1 MVCGW
6 SAHPKKQRPLKTCCA
21 VPVQWRCGVSVD
33 VLARV
38 MRSAGR
44 VPRYAVALVLPFT
57 LTSCEW
63 FTDFKRQP
71 SIWTWEAV
79 KDSTTPSRGNP
90 QMSVPTTG
98 TAVAGYQVSYGP
110 FPATIDSMAA
120 IPNPVP
126 MSDSSLLNGR
136 KYYQINCAVCH
147 GDRGAGDG
155 SATRFGM
162 PGISIVTDMT
172 KGRSDGYIFGMIRN
186 GRGLMPPYNRIEDA
200 DRWDVVNYI
209 RGLQGAG
216 GATVGIGPLAAPG
229 VTGDKLPGPSRMGPT
244 QPAPFTA
251 PRGSGTHGGAAA
263 PTDTA
268 AAPLTGVDTTR
279 RATPDSAAAQTPT
292 GGAGR

>member
-1 MVCGW
+1 M
-6 SAHPKKQRPLKTCCA
+6 
-21 VPVQWRCGVSVD
+21 SVK
-33 VLARV
+33 L
-38 MRSAGR
+38 RSF
-44 VPRYAVALVLPFT
+44 ALVLPLA
-57 LTSCEW
+57 LTACEW

-98 TAVAGYQVSYGP
+98 TAVAGYQVSYGA

-172 KGRSDGYIFGMIRN
+172 RGRSDGYIFGMIRN

-209 RGLQGAG
+209 SGLQGAG

-244 QPAPFTA
+244 QPAPFTS
-251 PRGSGTHGGAAA
+251 PRGSGTHGGATA
-263 PTDTA
+263 PADTVA
-268 AAPLTGVDTTR
+268 VPSTGVDTAR
-279 RATPDSAAAQTPT
+279 RATPDSAPAQTPT
-292 GGAGR
+292 GGGATR